1 MLIGAGVGA
10 GTAMLSGN
18 DPGKRSMHWRRATG
32 GIGSQLTSIH
42 SHKKH

>member
-18 DPGKRSMHWRRATG
+18 DPLKGAAMVERE
-32 GIGSQLTSIH
+32 LVVLVVN
-42 SHKKH
+42 